1 MSRANAPPSVRNLPL
16 RGCHPALPPRVRP
29 RGQHRGHLQPQPQS
43 VAAMDTDL
51 LKTFLEVNRTRH
63 FGKAAER
70 LFLTQSA
77 VSARI
82 RQLEQALGVELFTR
96 TRNNVQLTPQ
106 GERLLQPAEQI
117 LAAWHRAREAITG
130 IGEPGS
136 ALAVGAVQNLWDG
149 LLGDWLIRLVAVQ
162 PRLAVRAAVHSR
174 EGLLRRLREHR
185 LDLAFA
191 FDAPLAPDLVVRAVQ
206 RLRLVLVSTEPASVA
221 TQALHRDDYLC
232 VDWGSNRIGSDPDAS
247 GSPLRPRLRIGPA
260 RLARTLLLARGGS
273 AHLPLNLVAA
283 DLAAGRLR
291 QVPDAPPLE
300 RTAYAFF
307 LPEANRDQR
316 LDAVLAGLAIDP
328 TNPGGPPAP

>member
-1 MSRANAPPSVRNLPL
+1 
-16 RGCHPALPPRVRP
+16 
-29 RGQHRGHLQPQPQS
+29 
-43 VAAMDTDL
+43 MDTDL

-63 FGKAAER
+63 FGKAADR
-70 LFLTQSA
+70 LCLTQSA

-82 RQLEQALGVELFTR
+82 RQLEQALGVELFAR

-117 LAAWHRAREAITG
+117 LAAWHAAREAVTG
-130 IGEPGS
+130 VGEPGS
-136 ALAVGAVQNLWDG
+136 ALAVGAVQNLWDS
-149 LLGDWLIRLVAVQ
+149 LLGEWLIRLVAAQ

-206 RLRLVLVSTEPASVA
+206 QIALVLVSAEATAGVKTGVTTGVTSRASQVVHRDG
-221 TQALHRDDYLC
+221 QRDDYIC
-232 VDWGSNRIGSDPDAS
+232 VDWGNPRPPGDPDTTGLPA
-247 GSPLRPRLRIGPA
+247 RARLRIGSA
-260 RLARTLLLARGGS
+260 RLARTLLLAQGGR
-273 AHLPLNLVAA
+273 AHLPLALVAD

-291 QVPDAPPLE
+291 QVADTPPLI

-316 LDAVLAGLAIDP
+316 LDALLTKPTSDP
-328 TNPGGPPAP
+328 SVAA